1 MGLDDDE
8 ALPYEQPVQSGS
20 YKGKSVMF
28 RDFMKT
34 MGVVKPEWGMD
45 NIVRNTEPYG
55 NISSSNYYINKVAPT
70 GVLSSKPD
78 RKTNSK
84 SSSSTNTQNKS
95 SKRAGS
101 AAY

>member
-1 MGLDDDE
+1 
-8 ALPYEQPVQSGS
+8 
-20 YKGKSVMF
+20 MF

-70 GVLSSKPD
+70 STLSSKPD
-78 RKTNSK
+78 RKINSS
-84 SSSSTNTQNKS
+84 SSSSTSTQKKS